1 LVVINRGSSGW
12 SSKGHTMTTR
22 SLTMNQTRDIAGKAA
37 IVAAGLLSAFAAFQ
51 VALAAGVPWGGLA
64 WGGAESG
71 QLSGGLRAASAVSAV
86 VLVWMAMVLLTRGG
100 VIAGSRVVP
109 SRRLSF
115 ATWAIAGLMSLNTL
129 GNLASG
135 NPFEQ
140 SVAATTTGI
149 VAVLAVLLARRGVD
163 PSS

>member
-1 LVVINRGSSGW
+1 
-12 SSKGHTMTTR
+12 M
-22 SLTMNQTRDIAGKAA
+22 TMNQTQDIAGKAA

-100 VIAGSRVVP
+100 VVANTTVVPVRRLTLVTWVIAG
-109 SRRLSF
+109 F
-115 ATWAIAGLMSLNTL
+115 MALNTL

-140 SVAATTTGI
+140 MVAAPTTGI
-149 VAVLAVLLARRGVD
+149 VAVLAVFLARRGAD
-163 PSS
+163 SSS